1 LALADGGRVV
11 RVRHVAE
18 AVAQQE
24 VVLDKT
30 KQNKCYLIF
39 EINITPWNTVDS
51 YLSCSFLNFHENVVF
66 DL

>member
-30 KQNKCYLIF
+30 KTK
-39 EINITPWNTVDS
+39 
-51 YLSCSFLNFHENVVF
+51 
-66 DL
+66 